1 MIDEV
6 INVFRPG
13 PMFSFWGARKLS
25 SYLLKAKIYPL
36 KRSVGSF
43 KRNGKRCQACMN
55 VTESNTFPRS
65 IEKKEHVINQF

>member
-6 INVFRPG
+6 INVFRLG

-43 KRNGKRCQACMN
+43 KRCQACMN